1 MARNRTRKR
10 TKRRGNSPGT
20 GIKLLAGL
28 TVTGGLV
35 GLVAFMLMLSKK
47 PEIDLAS
54 GCSTSR
60 PIDATLIFVDD
71 TTPLTE
77 TQAIRIKNI
86 ILDHADVDPEIH
98 QILLTTVQSA
108 LSNQIHEIGC
118 LARDPNGPD
127 FNNYTDNRG
136 ILEEQ
141 RQTFVDTITEWSE
154 SNISVG
160 SYADYLNDWAA
171 QFSEVGVAVTTTD
184 TEVRII
190 LSDAVTFD
198 SGSDRLNAEGARI
211 IENLGRRLSENDQ
224 FSINIVGH
232 TDDVGEPLQNQI
244 LSERRAASVADI
256 IISEGIDAINVNT
269 IGRGGAEPVAP
280 NINDEGRR
288 ANRRVE
294 ITLAPKRFLL
304 EALDRAFALLGSM
317 RAEGSNVEVVM
328 ISDLAQSSP
337 TYSVYSGQSWSDFMN
352 SPSGEVLNLTAED
365 LSMRVYQILRTDT
378 VNSKLEIRAFWRNYF
393 ERKDID
399 IPRGSTPTN
408 GGFQEI

>member
-1 MARNRTRKR
+1 
-10 TKRRGNSPGT
+10 
-20 GIKLLAGL
+20 
-28 TVTGGLV
+28 
-35 GLVAFMLMLSKK
+35 MLMLNKQ

-54 GCSTSR
+54 GCSTNQ
-60 PIDATLIFVDD
+60 PIDTTLIFVDD

-77 TQAIRIKNI
+77 TQVIRIKNI
-86 ILDHADVDPEIH
+86 IVDHSDVAPEIH
-98 QILLTTVQSA
+98 QVLLTSVRSA
-108 LSNQIHEIGC
+108 LSNQIQEVGC
-118 LARDPNGPD
+118 LARDPNGPN
-127 FNNYTDNRG
+127 FNNYTDNRA
-136 ILEEQ
+136 ILEDE
-141 RQTFVDTITEWSE
+141 RRTFLNAITEWSD

-160 SYADYLNDWAA
+160 SYADYLADWAA
-171 QFSEVGVAVTTTD
+171 QFTEAGVAVTTTD

-198 SGSDRLNAEGARI
+198 SGSDSLNAEGARI
-211 IENLGRRLSENDQ
+211 IENLGRSLSENDQ

-232 TDDVGEPLQNQI
+232 TDNVGDPLQNRI

-256 IISEGIDAINVNT
+256 IISEGIDAVNLNT
-269 IGRGGAEPVAP
+269 IGLGDAQPVAP
-280 NINDEGRR
+280 NVEDDGRR

-304 EALDRAFALLGSM
+304 EALDRTFALLGSM
-317 RAEGSNVEVVM
+317 RAEGSNVNVVM

-365 LSMRVYQILRTDT
+365 LSMYVYQILRTDT

-393 ERKDID
+393 EQKDID